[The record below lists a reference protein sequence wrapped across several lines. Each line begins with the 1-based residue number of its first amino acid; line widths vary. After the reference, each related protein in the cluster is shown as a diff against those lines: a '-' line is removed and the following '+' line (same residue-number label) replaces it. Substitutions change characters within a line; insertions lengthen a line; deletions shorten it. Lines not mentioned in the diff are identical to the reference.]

1 MTAKEMFEKKG
12 FSRYAKSDNYI
23 CYTRNGGKVNYDNRR
38 IKFNVKQK
46 KITLHSDIDMETL
59 NAIIE
64 QCRELGWYEE

>member
-12 FSRYAKSDNYI
+12 FSQYAKSDKCI
-23 CYTRNGGKVNYDNRR
+23 CYTRNGGKVNDGNHR
-38 IKFNVKQK
+38 IKFKVKQK